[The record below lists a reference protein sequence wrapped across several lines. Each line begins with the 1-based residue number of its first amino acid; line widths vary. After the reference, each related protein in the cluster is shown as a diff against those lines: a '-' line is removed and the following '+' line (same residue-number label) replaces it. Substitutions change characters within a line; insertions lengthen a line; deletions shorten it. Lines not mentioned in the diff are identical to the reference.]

1 MSDKHKKAFFDPFLE
16 KNFPTIA
23 LKRTRARVE
32 MQLANWAGA
41 STRSP
46 GLSNFFPGISDVD
59 SSLLWER
66 QELVNRSRD
75 HVRNVPVARGVIDRI
90 CDHAIGEKGLMLH
103 PKIDAKILG
112 LDQEDA
118 ISWQEQT
125 AARWRLYAESKESDH
140 HRRINTNKKGYLT
153 LQSQLEGGDCFT
165 LFLDYMRNGSPFS
178 LKTQT
183 IESEFVSNKNY
194 EQNTET
200 LFDGIEKDSNGI
212 PKRIWISDVHP
223 GNAEAL
229 APSKWVSRNF
239 YSANGNP
246 LVLQHYNQ
254 IRPNQSRGIPV
265 LGTVTNKL
273 LNLNKYSDSEL
284 LAAVINSYYTIV
296 IKGPKDKTH
305 LNKKS
310 PGSQST
316 QGADDKYQM
325 GTGSFLRIEEDVDLT
340 PFDPKRPSKD
350 FGPFF
355 LAMIAEIGAALG
367 VPRSLI
373 LMLFDKSYSASRGEV
388 ILAWMTF
395 LKYRTMTAVGFYQ
408 PTYERFLD
416 LEISNGNIAAP
427 GYFENPMIKKAYRGS
442 AYHQWSGPIREAID
456 ELKSAKANEVYN
468 NLKVKSKKQITEE
481 ISSADW
487 EQVNNQITHENDL
500 IMSSGGQEDSVSDND
515 LIEAGLLEEE

>member
-1 MSDKHKKAFFDPFLE
+1 MKAKKSFIDPWLE
-16 KNFPTIA
+16 KHFPATA
-23 LKRTRARVE
+23 LKRQHARLGLE
-32 MQLANWAGA
+32 AANWAGA

-46 GLSNFFPGISDVD
+46 GLSNFFPGVSDVD

-75 HVRNVPVARGVIDRI
+75 HVRNVPVARGAIDRI

-103 PKIDAKILG
+103 PKIDAKTLG
-112 LDQEDA
+112 IDTETA
-118 ISWQEQT
+118 INWQEST

-140 HRRINTNKKGYLT
+140 HRRINFNKKGYLT

-165 LFLDYMRNGSPFS
+165 IFLDYQRAGSPFS

-183 IESEFVSNKNY
+183 IESEFVSNKNN
-194 EQNTET
+194 ESNTQQ
-200 LFDGIEKDSNGI
+200 LFDGIEKDGQGV
-212 PKRIWISDVHP
+212 PKKIWISDVHP
-223 GNAEAL
+223 GNAEFQAIT
-229 APSKWVSRNF
+229 KWTSRDF

-254 IRPNQSRGIPV
+254 IRPNQSRGIPI

-296 IKGPKDKTH
+296 IKGPKDKTQ

-310 PGSQST
+310 PGSTSS
-316 QGADDKYQM
+316 QGANDKYEL
-325 GTGSFLRIEEDVDLT
+325 GSGSFMRIEEDVEFE

-350 FGPFF
+350 YSPYFQ
-355 LAMIAEIGAALG
+355 AMLAEIGAG
-367 VPRSLI
+367 VGLPRSII
-373 LMLFDKSYSASRGEV
+373 LMLYDKSYSASRGEV

-395 LKYRTMTAVGFYQ
+395 LKYRTMTAVGLYQ

-416 LEISNGNIAAP
+416 LEIANGNIIAP

-442 AYHQWSGPIREAID
+442 PYHQWSGPVREAID

-468 NLKVKSKKQITEE
+468 QLKVKSKKQITEE
-481 ISSADW
+481 ISSSDW
-487 EQVNNQITHENDL
+487 EQVNNQIIHENEL
-500 IMSSGGQEDSVSDND
+500 NKESGNLEDSVSDED
-515 LIEAGLLEEE
+515 LITAGLLEGE